1 MNYYKRL
8 IALRKEYKVISEG
21 EIEFIYREHPQ
32 VLAYRRTYRGQE
44 LVVLAN
50 MKASEADLGER
61 LELDGRR
68 LLIGNYTGEECG
80 QVLERLSLM
89 NAGYYM

>member
-1 MNYYKRL
+1 M
-8 IALRKEYKVISEG
+8 
-21 EIEFIYREHPQ
+21 
-32 VLAYRRTYRGQE
+32 LAYRRTYRGQE

-80 QVLERLSLM
+80 QVLERLRP
-89 NAGYYM
+89 YECRVYM